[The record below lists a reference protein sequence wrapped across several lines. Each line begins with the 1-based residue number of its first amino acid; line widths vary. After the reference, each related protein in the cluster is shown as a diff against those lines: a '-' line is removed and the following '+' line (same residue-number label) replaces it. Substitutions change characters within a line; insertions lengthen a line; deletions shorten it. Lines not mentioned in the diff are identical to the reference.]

1 MTNRSS
7 VWSTHILATRTHY
20 EVLGVS
26 RTATQEDIRRAYRA
40 LARSVHPD
48 VARSTTSASETMA
61 EVNSAWSVLSD
72 PVRRREYDR
81 SLDAPLSSGKVLADD
96 EREMFFNV
104 PTSVSPARFPWRGA
118 LFFVVLGIVV
128 VLVLAAFVD
137 PEAPPG
143 PDQLLSSGS
152 CVDID
157 ATLAVREVDCSGS
170 HDAVVRQLIAFD
182 AKCPNGSEPYRDSQG
197 MGTAC
202 VDRVPASSP

>member
-1 MTNRSS
+1 MLT
-7 VWSTHILATRTHY
+7 LATRTHY
-20 EVLGVS
+20 DVLGVS
-26 RTATQEDIRRAYRA
+26 PSATQDDIRRAYRA
-40 LARSVHPD
+40 LARNLHPD
-48 VARSTTSASETMA
+48 VAASSSHAPLAMS
-61 EVNSAWSVLSD
+61 EVNNAWSVLSD

-81 SLDAPLSSGKVLADD
+81 SLENQSPGDTVRGGD
-96 EREMFFNV
+96 ERETFFQV
-104 PTSVSPARFPWRGA
+104 PTQVSPARFPWRGA

-143 PDQLLSSGS
+143 PDQLLTSGS

-157 ATLAVREVDCSGS
+157 TTFAVREVDCSGS

-202 VDRVPASSP
+202 VDRVPEASP